1 MQTFAAPMKKFLL
14 FVLILLL
21 AIQQVTV
28 LPGCANIVP
37 PSGGPR
43 DSLAPILEKATPT
56 DSSRNFSGNRISFS
70 FNEFIEL
77 QNAQQALIIS
87 PLPKNFPDISYR
99 LNTVTVKLKDTL
111 ESNTTYTLN
120 FGDAIKDFTEGNV
133 MRNFTYTFSTGNYID
148 SLELKGKV
156 ILAETGK
163 IDTTLIVMLHSNPD
177 DSAVIKEKPRYI
189 AKLDSK
195 GGFTFRNLPPKT
207 FYLYALKDDGGTRRY
222 FDDKQL
228 FAFAG
233 KPVVVD
239 GKNEALTLYAY
250 SAKTAPSAAAILSS
264 LNTGRTKRGPNT
276 AEKRLRFQ
284 TNLANGQQDLL
295 KDLVISFD
303 EPLMNFDSLKIR
315 LYTDTVFTPA
325 TGYRFEKDSTGKNI
339 TLLHAWKENT
349 AYQLILDKDFAED
362 SSNRKLLKT
371 DTLSFKTKKLAE
383 YGSLKIR
390 FKNLDIS
397 LNPVLFIMTGET
409 VYKILPMTGP
419 EISQAMFPPAEYEL
433 RILYDSNKNGK
444 WDPGEFFGKHKQPEI
459 VRPVERKVSVKPA
472 FQNEFDITL

>member
-14 FVLILLL
+14 FFLVLLL

-37 PSGGPR
+37 PAGGPR
-43 DSLAPILEKATPT
+43 DSLPPILEKATPT
-56 DSSRNFSGNRISFS
+56 DSSRNFSGNKISFS
-70 FNEFIEL
+70 FNEFVEL

-87 PLPKNFPDISYR
+87 PLPKNFPDVSYR
-99 LNTVTVKLKDTL
+99 LNTVTVKLKDSL
-111 ESNTTYTLN
+111 ETNTTYTLN
-120 FGDAIKDFTEGNV
+120 FGDAIKDFNEGNV

-156 ILAETGK
+156 VLAETGK
-163 IDTTLIVMLHSNPD
+163 VDTTLIVMLHSNPD

-189 AKLDSK
+189 TKLDSK
-195 GGFTFRNLPPKT
+195 GGFIFRNLPPKT

-233 KPVVVD
+233 SPVVVD
-239 GKNEALTLYAY
+239 GKNEAITLYAY
-250 SAKTAPSAAAILSS
+250 SAKTAPSAATILASI
-264 LNTGRTKRGPNT
+264 NTGRTKRGPNT
-276 AEKRLRFQ
+276 SEKRLRFQ

-315 LYTDTVFTPA
+315 LYTDTLFSPA

-339 TLLHAWKENT
+339 TLLHTWMENT
-349 AYQLILDKDFAED
+349 TYQLIMDKDFAED

-383 YGSLKIR
+383 YGSLKLR
-390 FKNLDIS
+390 FKNLDTS
-397 LNPVLFIMTGET
+397 LNPVLLIMAGET
-409 VYKILPMTGP
+409 VYKTLPMTGP

-459 VRPVERKVSVKPA
+459 VRPVEKKVSVKPA
-472 FQNEFDITL
+472 FQNEFDIML